1 MRGRYTALAIMALG
15 AGVAGGIWYER
26 DRLAQSM
33 EAGSDGPEILY
44 WVAPM
49 DPNFRK
55 DGPGKSPMGMDLV
68 PVYEGQEPSGD
79 PEEVTL
85 SPAEVNT
92 IGVRSAVAR
101 VEDISR
107 RIETVGFVD
116 YDEHATSHIHTRVEG
131 WIERLD
137 VRAEGDEV
145 SEGDLLFDL
154 YAPEITIA
162 SSELL
167 RATQSDDADEI
178 AIARTKLMNFGVS
191 ARQIDE
197 MARAERPAQRVRFY
211 APQDGVVFALNA
223 ADGMYL
229 RPETRAMSLADT
241 SSVWLIVDV
250 FERDMGRLSSD
261 MRAEA
266 RFDHLPGQVFTGEI
280 DYIFP
285 ELDTETRTL
294 RVRLRFDNKDGLLRP
309 NMFANVSLIPAEVQ
323 EALTVPS
330 EAVIRTG
337 RAERVILKQA
347 DDTFRPRLV
356 TTGLRGG
363 FGAGGRTEIVQGLAP
378 GDEVVASA
386 QFLID
391 SESALNAGMMRFAPT
406 NAEPAMGKGVLVS
419 LDPETRQ
426 ARIAHEPIEA
436 LGWPAMETHFA
447 LHSDIYLQD
456 LGEGD
461 EVEFTAVRGADGLIA
476 LTELGRDDGV
486 DATGTGMV
494 HAVTPEG
501 KLTVSHEPI
510 PALGWPAMKMD
521 LDVAGVDTASVPLD
535 TPVTFDL
542 ASDENGMFSIVAVRA
557 EGEMDMAEA
566 VEESPSTPPITVEG
580 RIEAIDAEART
591 ATIAHGPI
599 KEIGMPGMT
608 MDFALSDAMDPAA
621 LPTEQDLT
629 LTFLRPDGMTM
640 VLDAVET
647 KAAPITVKGR
657 IEAVDAEA
665 REATITH
672 GPIKEIGMPGMTMD
686 FALSDAMDPADLPTG
701 QDLTLTFLRP
711 DGMTMVLDAIE
722 TKPEAMTVTGTINSI
737 DAEAGTA
744 NITHGPIQAIGMPGM
759 TMDFALASELDASS
773 LPVGQETG
781 LLLLQGADMS
791 LSLAGTVELG
801 Q

>member
-1 MRGRYTALAIMALG
+1 MRERYFALAIMAL
-15 AGVAGGIWYER
+15 VAGAAGGVWYER
-26 DRLAQSM
+26 ERRAQSM
-33 EAGSDGPEILY
+33 DAGTEGDDILY

-68 PVYEGQEPSGD
+68 PVYEGQKPSGD

-101 VEDISR
+101 IEEISR
-107 RIETVGFVD
+107 RIDTVGFVD
-116 YDEHATSHIHTRVEG
+116 YDEHATSHIHTRVDG
-131 WIERLD
+131 WIERLE
-137 VRAEGDEV
+137 VRAVGDEV
-145 SEGDLLFDL
+145 AEGDLLFDL

-162 SSELL
+162 SSELQ
-167 RATQSDDADEI
+167 RATRSGNAANI
-178 AIARTKLMNFGVS
+178 SIARTKLMNFGVD
-191 ARQIDE
+191 ARQIEE
-197 MARAERPAQRVRFY
+197 MAQAESPSQRIRFY
-211 APQDGVVFALNA
+211 APQDGVVFALAA
-223 ADGMYL
+223 ADGMFL
-229 RPETRAMSLADT
+229 NPQTRAMSLADT

-250 FERDMGRLSSD
+250 FERDMGRLSSN

-266 RFDHLPGQVFTGEI
+266 RFDHLPGRVFAGEI

-294 RVRLRFDNKDGLLRP
+294 RVRLRFDNEDGLLRP
-309 NMFANVSLIPAEVQ
+309 NMFANVSLIPAEAQ

-406 NAEPAMGKGVLVS
+406 DAEPAMGKGVLAS
-419 LDPETRQ
+419 LDSDRRL
-426 ARIAHEPIEA
+426 ARIGHEPIEA
-436 LGWPAMETHFA
+436 LGWPAMETRFA
-447 LHSDIYLQD
+447 IRSDVYLED
-456 LGEGD
+456 LAEGD

-521 LDVAGVDTASVPLD
+521 LDVAGVDTDSVPLD

-542 ASDENGMFSIVAVRA
+542 ASDENGMFAIVAVRA
-557 EGEMDMAEA
+557 EGEMKMAEDMAEEA
-566 VEESPSTPPITVEG
+566 PSTPPITVEG
-580 RIEAIDAEART
+580 RIEAVDPEART
-591 ATIAHGPI
+591 ATIDHGPI

-608 MDFALSDAMDPAA
+608 MDFALSDA
-621 LPTEQDLT
+621 
-629 LTFLRPDGMTM
+629 
-640 VLDAVET
+640 V
-647 KAAPITVKGR
+647 
-657 IEAVDAEA
+657 
-665 REATITH
+665 
-672 GPIKEIGMPGMTMD
+672 
-686 FALSDAMDPADLPTG
+686 DPADLPTG
-701 QDLTLTFLRP
+701 QDLSLTFLRP
-711 DGMTMVLDAIE
+711 DGMAMVLDAVE
-722 TKPEAMTVTGTINSI
+722 ATPEPMTVTGTINSI

-744 NITHGPIQAIGMPGM
+744 NITHGPIQAIGMPSM
-759 TMDFALASELDASS
+759 TMDFALAGALDASS

>member
-1 MRGRYTALAIMALG
+1 MRGRYFALAIMALAAGG
-15 AGVAGGIWYER
+15 AGGVLYER
-26 DRLAQSM
+26 ERMAQTM
-33 EAGSDGPEILY
+33 DAGDDGDKILY

-85 SPAEVNT
+85 SAAEVNT
-92 IGVRSAVAR
+92 IGVRTAVAR
-101 VEDISR
+101 VEDIAH

-131 WIERLD
+131 WIEQLEL
-137 VRAEGDEV
+137 RAVGDEV
-145 SEGDLLFDL
+145 SKGDLLFEL

-167 RATQSDDADEI
+167 RATRSGNADEI

-197 MARAERPAQRVRFY
+197 MAQAERPAQRVRFY
-211 APQDGVVFALNA
+211 APQDGVVFALDA

-229 RPETRAMSLADT
+229 RPDTRAMSLADT
-241 SSVWLIVDV
+241 SSVWLLVDV
-250 FERDMGRLSSD
+250 FERDMTLLSDD

-285 ELDTETRTL
+285 ELDAETRTL
-294 RVRLRFDNKDGLLRP
+294 RVRLRFDNDEGLLRP
-309 NMFANVSLIPAEVQ
+309 NMFAKVALVPNEARQ
-323 EALTVPS
+323 ALTVPS

-337 RAERVILKQA
+337 RAERVILRLA
-347 DDTFRPRLV
+347 DGSFRPRLI

-363 FGAGGRTEIVQGLAP
+363 FAEGRRTEIVQGLAP

-406 NAEPAMGKGVLVS
+406 DAEPAIGKGVLVS
-419 LDPETRQ
+419 LDPETRR
-426 ARIAHEPIEA
+426 ARIAHAPIEA
-436 LGWPAMETHFA
+436 LGWPAMETDFA
-447 LHSDIYLQD
+447 LRSDVYLEDLTEGQD
-456 LGEGD
+456 
-461 EVEFTAVRGADGLIA
+461 VEFEAVRGADGLIA
-476 LTELGRDDGV
+476 LTRLGRDDGV
-486 DATGTGMV
+486 DATGEGVV

-501 KLTVSHEPI
+501 KLTVSHDPI

-521 LDVAGVDTASVPLD
+521 LDVQGVDTAAIPLGE
-535 TPVTFDL
+535 PVSFDL
-542 ASDENGMFSIVAVRA
+542 SAGEDGMAVIVAVRA
-557 EGEMDMAEA
+557 GGAEAEAAPEMAEA
-566 VEESPSTPPITVEG
+566 EPQEEAAPPITVEG
-580 RIEAIDAEART
+580 RIEAVDAET
-591 ATIAHGPI
+591 GMATIAHGPI
-599 KEIGMPGMT
+599 AEIGMPGMT
-608 MDFALSDAMDPAA
+608 MDFALTDALDPGEVP
-621 LPTEQDLT
+621 LEQDVT
-629 LTFLRPDGMTM
+629 LTFLRPDGITM
-640 VLDAVET
+640 VLDAVE
-647 KAAPITVKGR
+647 A
-657 IEAVDAEA
+657 
-665 REATITH
+665 
-672 GPIKEIGMPGMTMD
+672 
-686 FALSDAMDPADLPTG
+686 
-701 QDLTLTFLRP
+701 
-711 DGMTMVLDAIE
+711 
-722 TKPEAMTVTGTINSI
+722 KPEPMTVTGTINSV
-737 DAEAGTA
+737 DAETGLA
-744 NITHGPIQAIGMPGM
+744 NITHGPIADIGMPGM
-759 TMDFALASELDASS
+759 TMDFALAGDVDPAG

-781 LLLLQGADMS
+781 LLLMQGPDMT

>member
-1 MRGRYTALAIMALG
+1 MRGRYAALAIMALG

-33 EAGSDGPEILY
+33 EAGSNGPEILY

-49 DPNFRK
+49 DTNFRK

-68 PVYEGQEPSGD
+68 PVYEGQKPSGD

-101 VEDISR
+101 VEEISR
-107 RIETVGFVD
+107 RIDTVGFVD
-116 YDEHATSHIHTRVEG
+116 YDEHATSHIHTRVDG
-131 WIERLD
+131 WIERLE
-137 VRAEGDEV
+137 VRAVGDEV
-145 SEGDLLFDL
+145 AEGDLLFDL

-162 SSELL
+162 SSELQ
-167 RATQSDDADEI
+167 RATRSGNAMDI
-178 AIARTKLMNFGVS
+178 SIARTKLMNFGVD
-191 ARQIDE
+191 ARQIEE
-197 MARAERPAQRVRFY
+197 MAQAESPSQRIRFY
-211 APQDGVVFALNA
+211 APQDGVVFALAA
-223 ADGMYL
+223 ADGMFL
-229 RPETRAMSLADT
+229 NPQTRAMSLADT

-250 FERDMGRLSSD
+250 FERDMGRLSSN

-266 RFDHLPGQVFTGEI
+266 RFDHLPGRVFAGEI

-294 RVRLRFDNKDGLLRP
+294 RVRLRFDNEDGLLRP
-309 NMFANVSLIPAEVQ
+309 NMFANVSLIPAEAQ

-356 TTGLRGG
+356 TTGLRDG

-406 NAEPAMGKGVLVS
+406 DAEPAMGKGVLAS
-419 LDPETRQ
+419 LDSDRRL
-426 ARIAHEPIEA
+426 ARIGHEPIEA
-436 LGWPAMETHFA
+436 LGWPAMETRFA
-447 LHSDIYLQD
+447 IRSDVYLED
-456 LGEGD
+456 LAEGD

-521 LDVAGVDTASVPLD
+521 LDVAGVDTDSVPLD

-542 ASDENGMFSIVAVRA
+542 ASDENGMFAIVAVRA
-557 EGEMDMAEA
+557 EGEMKMAEAEDMAEEA
-566 VEESPSTPPITVEG
+566 PSTPPITVEG
-580 RIEAIDAEART
+580 RIEAVDPEART
-591 ATIAHGPI
+591 ATIDHGPI

-608 MDFALSDAMDPAA
+608 MDFALSDA
-621 LPTEQDLT
+621 
-629 LTFLRPDGMTM
+629 
-640 VLDAVET
+640 V
-647 KAAPITVKGR
+647 
-657 IEAVDAEA
+657 
-665 REATITH
+665 
-672 GPIKEIGMPGMTMD
+672 
-686 FALSDAMDPADLPTG
+686 DPADLPTG
-701 QDLTLTFLRP
+701 QDLSLTFLRP
-711 DGMTMVLDAIE
+711 DGMAMVLDAVE
-722 TKPEAMTVTGTINSI
+722 AVPEPMTVTGTINSI

-744 NITHGPIQAIGMPGM
+744 NITHGPIQAIGMPSM
-759 TMDFALASELDASS
+759 TMDFALAGALDASS

>member
-1 MRGRYTALAIMALG
+1 MADRKTGNLMRGRYAALAIMALG

-33 EAGSDGPEILY
+33 EAGSNGPEILY

-49 DPNFRK
+49 DTNFRK

-85 SPAEVNT
+85 SAAEVNT
-92 IGVRSAVAR
+92 IGVRTAVAR
-101 VEDISR
+101 IEEIAH

-131 WIERLD
+131 WIERLE
-137 VRAEGDEV
+137 VRAVGDEV
-145 SEGDLLFDL
+145 AQGDLLFDL

-162 SSELL
+162 SSELQ
-167 RATQSDDADEI
+167 RATRSGNAANI
-178 AIARTKLMNFGVS
+178 SIARTKLMNFGVD
-191 ARQIDE
+191 ARQIEE
-197 MARAERPAQRVRFY
+197 MAQAVSPSQRIRFY
-211 APQDGVVFALNA
+211 APQDGVVFALAA
-223 ADGMYL
+223 ADGMFL
-229 RPETRAMSLADT
+229 NPQTRAMSLADT

-250 FERDMGRLSSD
+250 FERDMGRLSSN

-266 RFDHLPGQVFTGEI
+266 RFDHLPGRVFAGEI

-294 RVRLRFDNKDGLLRP
+294 RVRLRFDNEDGLLRP
-309 NMFANVSLIPAEVQ
+309 NMFANVSLIPAEAQ

-406 NAEPAMGKGVLVS
+406 DAEPAMGKGKLLS
-419 LDPETRQ
+419 LDAATRR
-426 ARIAHEPIEA
+426 ARIAHAPIEA
-436 LGWPAMETHFA
+436 LGWPAMETEFA
-447 LHSDIYLQD
+447 LRSDVYLEDLTEGQD
-456 LGEGD
+456 M
-461 EVEFTAVRGADGLIA
+461 EFEAVRGADGLIA
-476 LTELGRDDGV
+476 LTRLRRDDGV
-486 DATGTGMV
+486 DATGEGVV

-501 KLTVSHEPI
+501 KLTVSHDPI

-521 LDVAGVDTASVPLD
+521 LDVQGVDTAAISLGE
-535 TPVTFDL
+535 PVSFDL
-542 ASDENGMFSIVAVRA
+542 SAGEDGMAVIVAVRA
-557 EGEMDMAEA
+557 VGAEAKAAPEMAEA
-566 VEESPSTPPITVEG
+566 GLQEDAAPPITVEG
-580 RIEAIDAEART
+580 RIEAVNAET
-591 ATIAHGPI
+591 GMATIAHGPI
-599 KEIGMPGMT
+599 AEIGMPGMT
-608 MDFALSDAMDPAA
+608 MDFALTDALDPVE
-621 LPTEQDLT
+621 LPLEQEVM
-629 LTFLRPDGMTM
+629 LTFLRPDGLTM
-640 VLDAVET
+640 VLHTVAT
-647 KAAPITVKGR
+647 KSEP
-657 IEAVDAEA
+657 
-665 REATITH
+665 
-672 GPIKEIGMPGMTMD
+672 
-686 FALSDAMDPADLPTG
+686 
-701 QDLTLTFLRP
+701 
-711 DGMTMVLDAIE
+711 
-722 TKPEAMTVTGTINSI
+722 MTVTGTINSV
-737 DAEAGTA
+737 DAETGMV
-744 NITHGPIQAIGMPGM
+744 NITHGPIAAIGMPGM
-759 TMDFALASELDASS
+759 TMDFALAGDVDPAG

-781 LLLLQGADMS
+781 LLLMQDADMS
-791 LSLAGTVELG
+791 LSLVGTSEPG

>member
-1 MRGRYTALAIMALG
+1 
-15 AGVAGGIWYER
+15 
-26 DRLAQSM
+26 
-33 EAGSDGPEILY
+33 
-44 WVAPM
+44 
-49 DPNFRK
+49 
-55 DGPGKSPMGMDLV
+55 
-68 PVYEGQEPSGD
+68 
-79 PEEVTL
+79 
-85 SPAEVNT
+85 
-92 IGVRSAVAR
+92 
-101 VEDISR
+101 
-107 RIETVGFVD
+107 
-116 YDEHATSHIHTRVEG
+116 
-131 WIERLD
+131 
-137 VRAEGDEV
+137 
-145 SEGDLLFDL
+145 
-154 YAPEITIA
+154 
-162 SSELL
+162 
-167 RATQSDDADEI
+167 
-178 AIARTKLMNFGVS
+178 
-191 ARQIDE
+191 
-197 MARAERPAQRVRFY
+197 
-211 APQDGVVFALNA
+211 QDGVVFALAA
-223 ADGMYL
+223 ADGMFL
-229 RPETRAMSLADT
+229 NPQTRAMSLADT

-250 FERDMGRLSSD
+250 FERDMGRLSSN

-266 RFDHLPGQVFTGEI
+266 RFDHLPGRVFAGEI

-294 RVRLRFDNKDGLLRP
+294 RVRLRFDNEDGLLRP
-309 NMFANVSLIPAEVQ
+309 NMFANVSLIPAEAQ

-406 NAEPAMGKGVLVS
+406 DAEPAMGKGVLAS
-419 LDPETRQ
+419 LDSDRRL
-426 ARIAHEPIEA
+426 ARIGHEPIEA
-436 LGWPAMETHFA
+436 LGWPAMETRFA
-447 LHSDIYLQD
+447 IRSDVYLED
-456 LGEGD
+456 LAEGD

-521 LDVAGVDTASVPLD
+521 LDVAGVDTDSVPLD

-542 ASDENGMFSIVAVRA
+542 ASDENGMFAIVAVRA
-557 EGEMDMAEA
+557 EGEMKMAEAEDMAEEA
-566 VEESPSTPPITVEG
+566 PSTPPITVEG
-580 RIEAIDAEART
+580 RIEAVDPEART
-591 ATIAHGPI
+591 ATIDHGPI

-608 MDFALSDAMDPAA
+608 MDFALSDA
-621 LPTEQDLT
+621 
-629 LTFLRPDGMTM
+629 
-640 VLDAVET
+640 V
-647 KAAPITVKGR
+647 
-657 IEAVDAEA
+657 
-665 REATITH
+665 
-672 GPIKEIGMPGMTMD
+672 
-686 FALSDAMDPADLPTG
+686 DPADLPTG
-701 QDLTLTFLRP
+701 QDLSLTFLRP
-711 DGMTMVLDAIE
+711 DGMAMVLDAVE
-722 TKPEAMTVTGTINSI
+722 ATPEPMTVTGTINSI

-744 NITHGPIQAIGMPGM
+744 NITHGPIQAIGMPSM
-759 TMDFALASELDASS
+759 TMDFALAGALDASS

>member
-1 MRGRYTALAIMALG
+1 MRGRYAALAIMALG

-33 EAGSDGPEILY
+33 EAGSNGPEILY

-49 DPNFRK
+49 DTNFRK

-68 PVYEGQEPSGD
+68 PVYEGQKPSGD

-101 VEDISR
+101 VEEISR
-107 RIETVGFVD
+107 RIDTVGFVD
-116 YDEHATSHIHTRVEG
+116 YDEHATSHIHTRVDG
-131 WIERLD
+131 WIERLE
-137 VRAEGDEV
+137 VRAVGDEV
-145 SEGDLLFDL
+145 AEGDLLFDL

-162 SSELL
+162 SSELQ
-167 RATQSDDADEI
+167 RATRSGNAANI
-178 AIARTKLMNFGVS
+178 SIARTKLMNFGVD
-191 ARQIDE
+191 ARQIEE
-197 MARAERPAQRVRFY
+197 MAQAVSPSQRIRFY
-211 APQDGVVFALNA
+211 APQDGVVFALAA
-223 ADGMYL
+223 ADGMFL
-229 RPETRAMSLADT
+229 NPQTRAMSLADT

-250 FERDMGRLSSD
+250 FERDMGRLSSN

-266 RFDHLPGQVFTGEI
+266 RFDHLPGRVFAGEI

-294 RVRLRFDNKDGLLRP
+294 RVRLRFDNEDGLLRP
-309 NMFANVSLIPAEVQ
+309 NMFANVSLIPAEAQ

-356 TTGLRGG
+356 TTGLRDG

-406 NAEPAMGKGVLVS
+406 DAEPAIGKGVLAS
-419 LDPETRQ
+419 LDRDRRQ
-426 ARIAHEPIEA
+426 ARIEHELIEA
-436 LGWPAMETHFA
+436 LGWPAMETRFA
-447 LHSDIYLQD
+447 VRSDVYLED
-456 LGEGD
+456 LAEGD

-521 LDVAGVDTASVPLD
+521 LDVAGVDTDSVPLD

-542 ASDENGMFSIVAVRA
+542 ASDENGMFAIVAVRA
-557 EGEMDMAEA
+557 EGEMKMAEAEDMAEEA
-566 VEESPSTPPITVEG
+566 PSTPPITVEG
-580 RIEAIDAEART
+580 RIEAVDPEART
-591 ATIAHGPI
+591 ATIDHGPI

-608 MDFALSDAMDPAA
+608 MDFALSDA
-621 LPTEQDLT
+621 
-629 LTFLRPDGMTM
+629 
-640 VLDAVET
+640 V
-647 KAAPITVKGR
+647 
-657 IEAVDAEA
+657 
-665 REATITH
+665 
-672 GPIKEIGMPGMTMD
+672 
-686 FALSDAMDPADLPTG
+686 DPADLPTG
-701 QDLTLTFLRP
+701 QDLSLTFLRP
-711 DGMTMVLDAIE
+711 DGMAMVLDAVE
-722 TKPEAMTVTGTINSI
+722 ATPEPMTVTGTINSI

-744 NITHGPIQAIGMPGM
+744 NITHGPIQAIGMPSM
-759 TMDFALASELDASS
+759 TMDFALAGALDASS